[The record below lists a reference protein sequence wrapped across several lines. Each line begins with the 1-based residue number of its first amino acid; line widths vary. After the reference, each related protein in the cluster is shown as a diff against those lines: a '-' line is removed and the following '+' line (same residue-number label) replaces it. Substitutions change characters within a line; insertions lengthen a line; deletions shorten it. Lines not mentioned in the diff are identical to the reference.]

1 MGTKTEEEL
10 ALLEERF
17 ASARAQWAEIQS
29 KLGEVDA
36 TGIVIAEETIDAIEA
51 IQPRGAVVG
60 ATNMFGMRA

>member
-17 ASARAQWAEIQS
+17 ARARAQWTEIQS
-29 KLGEVDA
+29 KLGEIDA
-36 TGIVIAEETIDAIEA
+36 SGVVIAEETIEAIEA

-60 ATNMFGMRA
+60 AVGSFVMRA